1 MTVAR
6 PKVSVLLV
14 DDDTDLLDSL
24 EILVEASEHL
34 DLAGRATNTAHA
46 IGHCRRH
53 QPDVVLADIRMP
65 GADGLS
71 LTRTLTGGSRRGR
84 PRVLVTTAFPL
95 DEYLLAALGG
105 GASGFLAKGAPWAE
119 IEQALVTIGQG
130 GIAVPTALSARL
142 VDLMLPGRPTLP
154 ALTPRELQIL
164 ALVGAGDTQ
173 DEISAKLTISDS
185 TVRAHLEH
193 LRNKLGVR
201 SRTELTIAAR
211 EVGLGCASTAEADA
225 AP

>member
-1 MTVAR
+1 M
-6 PKVSVLLV
+6 
-14 DDDTDLLDSL
+14 
-24 EILVEASEHL
+24 
-34 DLAGRATNTAHA
+34 
-46 IGHCRRH
+46 
-53 QPDVVLADIRMP
+53 
-65 GADGLS
+65 
-71 LTRTLTGGSRRGR
+71 
-84 PRVLVTTAFPL
+84 
-95 DEYLLAALGG
+95 
-105 GASGFLAKGAPWAE
+105 
-119 IEQALVTIGQG
+119 
-130 GIAVPTALSARL
+130 PTALSARL

>member
-1 MTVAR
+1 MTIAK

-24 EILVEASEHL
+24 QILVEASEHL
-34 DLAGRATNTAHA
+34 LLAGRASDTAHA
-46 IGHCRRH
+46 IEHCRRR

-65 GADGLS
+65 GADGLN
-71 LTRTLTGGSRRGR
+71 LTRTLTGGTRQGR
-84 PRVLVTTAFPL
+84 PRVLVLTAFPL

-105 GASGFLAKGAPWAE
+105 GASGFLAKGAPWPE
-119 IEQALVTIGQG
+119 VEQALVTVGEG
-130 GIAVPTALSARL
+130 GIVLPTALSARL
-142 VDLMLPGRPTLP
+142 VDLMLPGRPTSP
-154 ALTPRELQIL
+154 ALTPRELEIL
-164 ALVGAGDTQ
+164 ALVGAGNTQ
-173 DEISAKLTISDS
+173 DEISAKLTISNS

-201 SRTELTIAAR
+201 SRAGLILAAR
-211 EVGLGCASTAEADA
+211 EMGLGCSPTAEV

>member
-84 PRVLVTTAFPL
+84 SRMLVTTAFPL
-95 DEYLLAALGG
+95 DEYLLAALG

-142 VDLMLPGRPTLP
+142 VDLMLPGRPTLA

-164 ALVGAGDTQ
+164 AL
-173 DEISAKLTISDS
+173 SAPATPR
-185 TVRAHLEH
+185 T
-193 LRNKLGVR
+193 R
-201 SRTELTIAAR
+201 SPP
-211 EVGLGCASTAEADA
+211 S
-225 AP
+225 

>member
-1 MTVAR
+1 MAN

-24 EILVEASEHL
+24 QILIEASEHL
-34 DLAGRATNTAHA
+34 DLAGRATSTAAA
-46 IGHCRRH
+46 IEHCRRH

-65 GADGLS
+65 GRDGLS
-71 LTRTLTGGSRRGR
+71 LTRTLTDGSRQGR

-95 DEYLLAALGG
+95 DEYLLAAIGG
-105 GASGFLAKGAPWAE
+105 GASGFLAKVAPWAE
-119 IEQALVTIGQG
+119 IELALVTVYQG
-130 GIAVPTALSARL
+130 GIALPGALSAWL
-142 VDLMLPGRPTLP
+142 VDLMLPGRASL
-154 ALTPRELQIL
+154 AVLTQREFQIL

-173 DEISAKLTISDS
+173 DEISAKLIISDS

-201 SRTELTIAAR
+201 SRAELTIAAR
-211 EVGLGCASTAEADA
+211 ESGLGCAPNAEADSTS
-225 AP
+225 